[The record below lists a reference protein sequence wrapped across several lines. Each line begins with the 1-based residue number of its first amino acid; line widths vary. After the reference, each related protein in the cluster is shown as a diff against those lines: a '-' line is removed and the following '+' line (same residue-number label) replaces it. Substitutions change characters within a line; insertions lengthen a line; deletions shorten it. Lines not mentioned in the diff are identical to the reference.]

1 MGKTMTRKIIESH
14 YVSGS
19 MEPGE
24 EVAIRIDHT
33 ITHDVTGT
41 PAYLAFETLGIPK
54 VKTQVSASYIDHN
67 LLYADNKNPDD
78 HLYLQTVA
86 AKYGV

>member
-1 MGKTMTRKIIESH
+1 MGKTMTRKILEAH

-41 PAYLAFETLGIPK
+41 PA
-54 VKTQVSASYIDHN
+54 
-67 LLYADNKNPDD
+67 
-78 HLYLQTVA
+78 
-86 AKYGV
+86 